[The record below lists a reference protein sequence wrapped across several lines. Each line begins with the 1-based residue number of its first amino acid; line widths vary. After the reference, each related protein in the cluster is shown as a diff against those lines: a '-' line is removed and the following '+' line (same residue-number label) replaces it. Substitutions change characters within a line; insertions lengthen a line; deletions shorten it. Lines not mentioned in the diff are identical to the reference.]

1 MSVLSQ
7 LTYFAEKVTA
17 PPGIVTTVKADDP
30 TVRNVFNVVL
40 ALAGAVAVAF
50 VVFGGIKYMLSQGEP
65 NEIKQSRDTIL
76 YSIIGLVVVVIS
88 FMLVNYVLGQF

>member
-7 LTYFAEKVTA
+7 LTYLAAKVDPKDIGLPTTA
-17 PPGIVTTVKADDP
+17 ANDP
-30 TVRNVFNVVL
+30 TMRNVFNVVL

-76 YSIIGLVVVVIS
+76 YSIIGLVVVVVS
-88 FMLVNYVLGQF
+88 FMLVNYVIGQF

>member
-7 LTYFAEKVTA
+7 LTYFAEKVDPKTIGLPTTA
-17 PPGIVTTVKADDP
+17 ANDP
-30 TVRNVFNVVL
+30 TMRNVFNVVL

-76 YSIIGLVVVVIS
+76 YSIVGLVVVVIS
-88 FMLVNYVLGQF
+88 FMLVNYVIGQF